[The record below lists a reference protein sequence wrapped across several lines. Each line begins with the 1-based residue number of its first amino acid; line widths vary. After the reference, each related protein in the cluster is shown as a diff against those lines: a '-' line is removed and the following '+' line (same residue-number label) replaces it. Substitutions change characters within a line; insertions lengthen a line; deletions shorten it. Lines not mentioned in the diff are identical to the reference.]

1 MKISAV
7 YNPAPGKDL
16 PGMRFFVWI
25 LLAMLSLPVAGQKYF
40 FDSYGVEQGLGS
52 SKIYCI
58 LQDHRDLVW
67 LGTEAGVSRFDGH
80 TFVDFSSEQGMAEN
94 GVYSVFE
101 DSRGNIW
108 FGHLDGGITRYDG
121 YHFEVIRFDSLSVK
135 GDITSILET
144 QDHHLWIT
152 TSASG
157 ALRITHPFGPVNE
170 MEVEQFLG
178 KKGLSDR
185 IFGSFLSRDD
195 DYYCLSDVGI
205 HKYVPAVDS
214 FTIFTLKHFTH
225 YWSKTCMLEDRK
237 GNMWFGTYNGGLYKY
252 DKAKDTMIVYDK
264 RDGLAKNWVSCLYED
279 SRGDLWVGTFGGG
292 ITRIRDG
299 QLKTYNTGNGLND
312 DVIQCL
318 TEDHEGN
325 LLIGTRYHG
334 LSIFKGEQFLSIS
347 VSDGL
352 SSPSVWSICQAPGGA
367 YWFGTNS
374 GITVYD
380 PGKAPE
386 KKFRY
391 YNRKEDGIED
401 QIRTIVRDPSGNLW
415 IGTYQGGIFQYNLK
429 KQRFFYDFYLNR
441 NLYRDLIV
449 TALAVDK
456 HGNIWAGTHDG
467 LAWYDPHTRAGTR
480 YTQGKGLMGNGITAL
495 CYDPVKNNLWIGSE
509 RKKGLTCY
517 HLDTKKFEKIPL
529 TRQFAPLAITL
540 DGKGNLWMGSA
551 IGLFAWN
558 NDSLYLHLTEEDG
571 LLSNHVNLVMSDEKG
586 NIYIGTNKG
595 LNKYVPDEKKMFIYT
610 KHNGFTGIETLRNA
624 VYHDRQ
630 GYFWFGTANGVT
642 RLDPRCEPEK
652 VMEPLTHIRSMQV
665 NYEPRRMTGGLKLNY
680 RENAIMFNY
689 YSICLTNP
697 DAVRYRVMLEGADA
711 GWRPVTTQT
720 RAIYSALPPG
730 KYTFKV
736 IARNSQGVWNSTP
749 VSFSFLIRPPFYRT
763 WWFILIILILV
774 TTGIMAYI
782 KIREQNLIREKLI
795 LERKVAERTAEVL
808 EKSKEL
814 EKKNKDITDSIRY
827 AKRIQNAILPPAD
840 LFPDTFVYFRPKDI
854 VSGDFFWMNTLG
866 TKRFIAA
873 VDCTGHGVP
882 GAFMSFIGYNSLNK
896 IVNERNITEAAA
908 ILDQLNE
915 EVYKTLHV
923 QSKDRDVKDGMDL
936 ALLVYDTE
944 TRTLQYAGSNNP
956 LYLIRQ
962 GELLEIKADRFSIGM
977 LSVDTGRKFTNHV
990 LEMKEG
996 DMTYIFSDGY
1006 ADQFGGPEGK
1016 KFKSRQLKQLFLKIH
1031 DLSGNEQKRALE
1043 ETLVAWMGREEQI
1056 DDILII
1062 GTRY

>member
-1 MKISAV
+1 VFM
-7 YNPAPGKDL
+7 
-16 PGMRFFVWI
+16 
-25 LLAMLSLPVAGQKYF
+25 LLVLSLPAAGQKYF

-58 LQDHRDLVW
+58 LQDHTDLVW

-94 GVYSVFE
+94 GVFSVYE
-101 DSRGNIW
+101 DSHGNIW

-121 YHFEVIRFDSLSVK
+121 YHFEIIRFDSLTIK
-135 GDITSILET
+135 GDITSFNET

-157 ALRITHPFGPVNE
+157 ALKVTHPFGPVKE
-170 MEVEQFLG
+170 MKVEQYLG

-185 IFGSFLSRDD
+185 IFGSFLSHND
-195 DYYCLSDVGI
+195 DYYCLSGVGI
-205 HKYVPAVDS
+205 HKYLPRVDS
-214 FTIFTLKHFTH
+214 FTLFTPRNFTH
-225 YWSKTCMLEDRK
+225 YWSKTCMLEDSK
-237 GNMWFGTYNGGLYKY
+237 GNMWFGTYNGGLYVYNKER
-252 DKAKDTMIVYDK
+252 DTMLVYDK

-279 SRGDLWVGTFGGG
+279 SRGNIWVGTFGGG

-299 QLKTYNTGNGLND
+299 NLKTYNTDNGLND
-312 DVIQCL
+312 NTIQCL

-334 LSIFKGEQFLSIS
+334 LSIFKGEQFITIR

-352 SSPSVWSICQAPGGA
+352 SSPSVWAICQARNGD
-367 YWFGTNS
+367 YWFGTNN
-374 GITVYD
+374 GITVYTPD
-380 PGKAPE
+380 APGG

-391 YNRKEDGIED
+391 YNRQEDGIED
-401 QIRTIVRDPSGNLW
+401 HIRSIVRDPSGNLW
-415 IGTYQGGIFQYNLK
+415 IGTYQGGIFQYNLQQK
-429 KQRFFYDFYLNR
+429 RFFYNFYLNQ
-441 NLYRDLIV
+441 NLYRDKIV
-449 TALAVDK
+449 TALTVDRAG
-456 HGNIWAGTHDG
+456 HIWAGTYDG
-467 LAWYDPHTRAGTR
+467 LTWYDPVTRAGTR
-480 YTQGKGLMGNGITAL
+480 YTQGKGLVGNGITAL
-495 CYDPVKNNLWIGSE
+495 YYDPMKNNLWIGSE

-517 HLDTKKFEKIPL
+517 HLDTKTFEKAPL
-529 TRQFAPLAITL
+529 QRQFAPLALTM
-540 DGKGNLWMGSA
+540 DKKGILWMGSA
-551 IGLFAWN
+551 TGLFAWN
-558 NDSLYLHLTEEDG
+558 GDSLFLHLTEEDG
-571 LLSNHVNLVMSDEKG
+571 LLSNHVNLVIADDKG

-595 LNKYVPDEKKMFIYT
+595 LNKYIPDKKKMYIYT
-610 KHNGFTGIETLRNA
+610 KHNGFTGIETLSNA
-624 VYHDRQ
+624 VYHDSK

-642 RLDPRCEPEK
+642 RLDPSCEPEK
-652 VMEPLTHIRSMQV
+652 IMEPLTHIRSMQV
-665 NYEPRRMTGGLKLNY
+665 NYEPRRMVQGMKLNY
-680 RENAIMFNY
+680 RENAIMFDY

-697 DAVRYRVMLEGADA
+697 DAVKYRVMLEGADA

-720 RAIYSALPPG
+720 RAIYSTLPPG

-736 IARNSQGVWNSTP
+736 IARNSQGVWNSNP
-749 VSFSFLIRPPFYRT
+749 VTFSFVIRPPFYRT
-763 WWFILIILILV
+763 WWFILTALILL
-774 TTGIMAYI
+774 TGGIIGYI
-782 KIREQNLIREKLI
+782 KIRERNLIREKLI

-840 LFPDTFVYFRPKDI
+840 LFPDTFVFFRPKDI
-854 VSGDFFWMNTLG
+854 VSGDFFWMNTLE

-896 IVNERNITEAAA
+896 IVNERHITKASA

-936 ALLVYDTE
+936 ALIVYDSV
-944 TRTLQYAGSNNP
+944 TRELQYAGANNP
-956 LYLIRQ
+956 LYIVRK
-962 GELLEIKADRFSIGM
+962 GELTEIKADRFPIGM
-977 LSVDTGRKFTNHV
+977 LSVDTERKYTNHV
-990 LEMKEG
+990 LQIEEG

-1006 ADQFGGPEGK
+1006 ADQFGGKEGK
-1016 KFKSRQLKQLFLKIH
+1016 KFKSRQLKQLFLKI
-1031 DLSGNEQKRALE
+1031 SGLTMQEQKKILE
-1043 ETLVAWMGREEQI
+1043 ETLIAWMGREEQI

>member
-1 MKISAV
+1 MI
-7 YNPAPGKDL
+7 
-16 PGMRFFVWI
+16 
-25 LLAMLSLPVAGQKYF
+25 SLPVAGQKYF

-121 YHFEVIRFDSLSVK
+121 YHFEVIRFDSLSIK
-135 GDITSILET
+135 GDITSIRET

-157 ALRITHPFGPVNE
+157 ALRITRPFGPVKE

-214 FTIFTLKHFTH
+214 FSIFTLKHFTH

-252 DKAKDTMIVYDK
+252 DKAQDTMIVYDK

-279 SRGDLWVGTFGGG
+279 SRGNLWVGTFGGG

-299 QLKTYNTGNGLND
+299 QLKTYNTDNGLND

-334 LSIFKGEQFLSIS
+334 LSIFKGEQFMSIS

-352 SSPSVWSICQAPGGA
+352 SSPSVWAICQAPGGA

-380 PGKAPE
+380 PGKVPE
-386 KKFRY
+386 KRFHY

-467 LAWYDPHTRAGTR
+467 LAWYDPRTKAGTR

-495 CYDPVKNNLWIGSE
+495 CYDPVKNDLWIGSE

-558 NDSLYLHLTEEDG
+558 GDSLFLHLTEEDG

-665 NYEPRRMTGGLKLNY
+665 NYEPRRMTDGLKLNY

-749 VSFSFLIRPPFYRT
+749 VSFSFMIRPPFYRT
-763 WWFILIILILV
+763 WWFILILLILV

-956 LYLIRQ
+956 LYLIRE

-1016 KFKSRQLKQLFLKIH
+1016 KFKSKQLKQLFLKIH
-1031 DLSGNEQKRALE
+1031 GLSRDEQKRVLE